1 MRLARC
7 CCSTLC
13 TQAVWRAPS
22 ARAAK
27 ATAVHTA
34 DDRDKATPVNA
45 CLIEADG
52 HARRETGTISKRR
65 RHQRSATAEGSMDDD
80 ILRVKISDREGQT
93 VRSKMKTESL
103 LESELS
109 GVCSE
114 IFIGLDI
121 CHICVV
127 IDLDAPKFSSPI
139 AHPPIRPS
147 AHRLCA
153 GAHRPRA
160 PPHVQHRPTCT
171 AHRPTVQPLL
181 AAVRAGW

>member
-1 MRLARC
+1 M
-7 CCSTLC
+7 
-13 TQAVWRAPS
+13 
-22 ARAAK
+22 
-27 ATAVHTA
+27 HTA

-121 CHICVV
+121 RHFCIV
-127 IDLDAPKFSSPI
+127 INWDAPKFSSPI
-139 AHPPIRPS
+139 AHPPIRLS
-147 AHRLCA
+147 AHHLCT

-160 PPHVQHRPTCT
+160 PPTCST
-171 AHRPTVQPLL
+171 APRPTVQPLS
-181 AAVRAGW
+181 AAARAGW